1 MCLTDPPPPLPP
13 SAVIEFFE
21 SSEARAAFSSLAYTR
36 FKNGPLYLEWAPAD
50 ALGEAV
56 VKKQDDETGQSGGD
70 TATSERWCGHWRLLG
85 DVWQRLM
92 LQVVDCQLFVCFRL
106 CYS

>member
-1 MCLTDPPPPLPP
+1 M
-13 SAVIEFFE
+13 IEFFE

-56 VKKQDDETGQSGGD
+56 VKKQDDETGQSG
-70 TATSERWCGHWRLLG
+70 ATPRLARG
-85 DVWQRLM
+85 G
-92 LQVVDCQLFVCFRL
+92 VVIIDYLAMVDRSRSCEGVDANLFVSCRL
-106 CYS
+106 CCSCF